1 MEKAFPPVL
10 STFNF
15 VMIAGYGAVKI
26 PPVYAFREIKAHEN
40 QVFPCIVGG
49 QVGQTIQSLPK
60 QASKCVENS
69 PCDSAGRG
77 GLLALRP
84 ALSYGDFPTHLEP
97 RSGGDLI
104 ICPASPPT
112 IRKKP

>member
-1 MEKAFPPVL
+1 MAERENMEKAFPPVL

-15 VMIAGYGAVKI
+15 VMIDGYGAVKI

-60 QASKCVENS
+60 QASKCVENN
-69 PCDSAGRG
+69 P
-77 GLLALRP
+77 
-84 ALSYGDFPTHLEP
+84 
-97 RSGGDLI
+97 
-104 ICPASPPT
+104 
-112 IRKKP
+112 

>member
-1 MEKAFPPVL
+1 MIEKSYADKNMSMICAGLDNERPTIPYNARKASTQNQAGKEVAERENMEKAFPPVL

-60 QASKCVENS
+60 QASKCVENN
-69 PCDSAGRG
+69 A
-77 GLLALRP
+77 
-84 ALSYGDFPTHLEP
+84 
-97 RSGGDLI
+97 
-104 ICPASPPT
+104 
-112 IRKKP
+112 